1 MYDIQQETAKKHGKH
16 ILYIGKRNI
25 HKLKPIKFMRNRT
38 IPAKIQLKKRFKE
51 NNMISN

>member
-25 HKLKPIKFMRNRT
+25 HKLKPIKIMQNRT
-38 IPAKIQLKKRFKE
+38 IPAKLQLKKCSNE